1 MSTNEK
7 TFAFSTTGYAHTSPA
22 LSELSEQT
30 KIFNIHLTLDQALK
44 LNLGLEEAIRKI
56 NRYKE
61 NTESGKRASVNLAI
75 HLGVSRIAVAE
86 GRLPKAKKQS

>member
-1 MSTNEK
+1 MSINEK

-22 LSELSEQT
+22 LSELSAQT
-30 KIFNIHLTLDQALK
+30 KIFNIQLTLDQALK

-86 GRLPKAKKQS
+86 GKLPKAKKQS